1 MKGVNHYKKDG
12 TVHKGGMHKMRDG
25 TPHTGKSHTSKSVK
39 LFHYGEVTKK
49 SQMKARKSWKA

>member
-12 TVHKGGMHKMRDG
+12 TIHKGGMHKMPDG

-39 LFHYGEVTKK
+39 LFHYGELSKK

>member
-1 MKGVNHYKKDG
+1 MKGVNHYLKDG
-12 TVHKGGMHKMRDG
+12 TKHKGGMHKMSDG

-39 LFHYGEVTKK
+39 LFHYGELSKK